1 MLLYS
6 HAMRLIVRN
15 DRGFS
20 LLEIVVVVAMVGIL
34 AAIAIPTLRQPGTKS
49 TARSIYVALQQARS
63 QAVGSTQFYGIRFNL
78 DVTPETYQM
87 VFGASSTGP
96 WNPDPNSAAIE
107 IVRGVDIDRVVVNGT
122 PYTTGARTIS
132 FSPLGTADT
141 GLVRLQSVSDST
153 QYRVNVTATTGRTV
167 VTNSW

>member
-1 MLLYS
+1 
-6 HAMRLIVRN
+6 MRLIVES

-20 LLEIVVVVAMVGIL
+20 LVELVVVIAMIGVL
-34 AAIAIPTLRQPGTKS
+34 AAIAIPTLRQPSTKS

-63 QAVGSTQFYGIRFNL
+63 QAVGSTQFVGVQFNL

-87 VFGASSTGP
+87 VTGTSATGP
-96 WNPDPNSAAIE
+96 WTPDPNSAAIE
-107 IVRGVDIDRVVVNGT
+107 IVRGVDIERVVVNGVVSLAGT
-122 PYTTGARTIS
+122 PVIG

-141 GLVRLQSVSDST
+141 GLVRLQSVSDAT
-153 QYRVNVTATTGRTV
+153 QYRVDVTATTGRTV

>member
-1 MLLYS
+1 M
-6 HAMRLIVRN
+6 IGV
-15 DRGFS
+15 
-20 LLEIVVVVAMVGIL
+20 L

-49 TARSIYVALQQARS
+49 TSRSIYVALQQARS
-63 QAVGSTQFYGIRFNL
+63 KAVGSTQFFGVRFNL

-87 VFGASSTGP
+87 VTGTTNVGP
-96 WNPDPNSAAIE
+96 WTPAPDSAAIE
-107 IVRGVDIDRVVVNGT
+107 IARGVDIDSVAVNLAVATAGT
-122 PYTTGARTIS
+122 PVIG
-132 FSPLGTADT
+132 FSPLGTADI